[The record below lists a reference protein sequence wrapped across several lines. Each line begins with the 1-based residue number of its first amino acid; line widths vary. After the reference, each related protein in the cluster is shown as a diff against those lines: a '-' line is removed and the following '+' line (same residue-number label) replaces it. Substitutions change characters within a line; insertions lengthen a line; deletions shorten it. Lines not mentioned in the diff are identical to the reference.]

1 MANDLQRTKEWF
13 LQRKGKITASECYVL
28 LNNSKVAMTEDE
40 LKAWKESNPKSRV
53 TTKEVPFSTGTYSYL
68 DEKIAE
74 FYMPDNAYLE
84 YLELCKYE
92 TKAMQWGTY
101 WEEEARNHYSTEMGY
116 DIVDAPFIPLKGYE
130 KFAGGSPDGINK
142 DENGI
147 IEIKCPFNPATHLK
161 YLLFEKPEDLLEE
174 VEQYYVQCQYNMM
187 CVELEKGT
195 PITFCDFV
203 SFDSRTT
210 ATKKLKVLRIPKDEE
225 MQKKLMERTALA
237 VEYIKQQMDKIDN
250 VATIIK

>member
-1 MANDLQRTKEWF
+1 
-13 LQRKGKITASECYVL
+13 
-28 LNNSKVAMTEDE
+28 
-40 LKAWKESNPKSRV
+40 
-53 TTKEVPFSTGTYSYL
+53 
-68 DEKIAE
+68 
-74 FYMPDNAYLE
+74 
-84 YLELCKYE
+84 
-92 TKAMQWGTY
+92 
-101 WEEEARNHYSTEMGY
+101 
-116 DIVDAPFIPLKGYE
+116 
-130 KFAGGSPDGINK
+130 
-142 DENGI
+142 
-147 IEIKCPFNPATHLK
+147 
-161 YLLFEKPEDLLEE
+161 
-174 VEQYYVQCQYNMM
+174 M